1 MSIREGEN
9 NMNKYLVCNAVPAY
23 KEAPVSIDI
32 LKNSTSQ
39 FLEAINSNKAETSY
53 IVLDQKEKELQS
65 KLETE
70 AKNYPDVN
78 LKTILVDG
86 SFGFVYRNSSAI
98 FKIVEGEKPL
108 PSSKEKNEAVYTVEE
123 LLDSELKNV
132 YIDGSVKK
140 KGKYTFNK
148 KISAKEIL
156 EVAGVKGTFKGM
168 YLGYPMA
175 VFLGEADLDNEF
187 ELNTDH
193 ISIFD
198 ETDCILDKLK
208 NIAEGYTKESCG
220 RCVFGFEGVTQINM
234 ILSDISQKK
243 GKTSDIAL
251 LLDLCSE
258 MKNQVLCEV
267 DATLAC
273 GVISAMNNFR
283 DEIEEH
289 IIKKGCRAGV
299 CSKFITYHILAD
311 KCIGCTDCVDECDD
325 DAILGKKKFIHII
338 DQDECSQCGK
348 CVDACD
354 EEAIVKAGA
363 IKPRCPQKP
372 IPCKR

>member
-1 MSIREGEN
+1 
-9 NMNKYLVCNAVPAY
+9 MNKYLICNAVPAY
-23 KEAPVSIDI
+23 KEAPISIYI
-32 LKNSTSQ
+32 LNNSTSQ
-39 FLEAINSNKAETSY
+39 VLEAINSNKAEKNY
-53 IVLDQKEKELQS
+53 IVLDKKEKELQS
-65 KLETE
+65 KLEAE
-70 AKNYPDVN
+70 AKNYPDMN
-78 LKTILVDG
+78 LKIILVDG

-98 FKIVEGEKPL
+98 LKVIEGEKPL
-108 PSSKEKNEAVYTVEE
+108 PSSKEKNKAVYTVEG
-123 LLDSELKNV
+123 LLNSESKNV

-140 KGKYTFNK
+140 KGKYTFK
-148 KISAKEIL
+148 KKLTAREIL
-156 EVAGVKGTFKGM
+156 DESGVKATSDGKGTFKGM

-175 VFLGEADLDNEF
+175 VFLGEADLDKEI
-187 ELNTDH
+187 ELTTDY

-198 ETDCILDKLK
+198 EADCILDKLK

-220 RCVFGFEGVTQINM
+220 RCAFGFEGVTQINM

-251 LLDLCSE
+251 LLDLCGE

-267 DATLAC
+267 DGTLATL
-273 GVISAMNNFR
+273 VISAMNSFK

-289 IIKKGCRAGV
+289 ITKKACKAGV

-325 DAILGKKKFIHII
+325 DAILGKKKFIHVI
-338 DQDECSQCGK
+338 DQDECTQCGK
-348 CVDACD
+348 CVEACD
-354 EEAIVKAGA
+354 EDAIVKAGA

>member
-1 MSIREGEN
+1 MS
-9 NMNKYLVCNAVPAY
+9 KYLICNAVPAY
-23 KEAPVSIDI
+23 KEAPISIDI
-32 LKNSTSQ
+32 LNNSASQ
-39 FLEAINSNKAETSY
+39 VLEAINSNKAETSY
-53 IVLDQKEKELQS
+53 IILDQKEKELQS
-65 KLETE
+65 KLEAE

-86 SFGFVYRNSSAI
+86 GFGFVYRNSSAI
-98 FKIVEGEKPL
+98 LKVIEGEKPL
-108 PSSKEKNEAVYTVEE
+108 PSSKEKNESIYTIEG
-123 LLDSELKNV
+123 LLDSEFKNV

-148 KISAKEIL
+148 KVSAREIL
-156 EVAGVKGTFKGM
+156 DEAYVKGTFKGM
-168 YLGYPMA
+168 YLGYPQS
-175 VFLGEADLDNEF
+175 VFLGEADLDK
-187 ELNTDH
+187 ELELTTDC

-220 RCVFGFEGVTQINM
+220 RCAFGFEGVTQINM
-234 ILSDISQKK
+234 ILSDISHKK
-243 GKTSDIAL
+243 GKTSDIGL

-267 DATLAC
+267 DGTLSTL
-273 GVISAMNNFR
+273 VISAMNNFK

-289 IIKKGCRAGV
+289 ITKKVCKAGV

-325 DAILGKKKFIHII
+325 DAILGKKKFIHVI
-338 DQDECSQCGK
+338 DQDECTQCGK
-348 CVDACD
+348 CIEACD

>member
-1 MSIREGEN
+1 MS
-9 NMNKYLVCNAVPAY
+9 KYLICNAVPTY

-39 FLEAINSNKAETSY
+39 ILEAINLNKAEINY
-53 IVLDQKEKELQS
+53 IVLDQKETELQS
-65 KLETE
+65 KLELE
-70 AKNYPDVN
+70 AKDYPNMN
-78 LKTILVDG
+78 LKTLLVDG

-98 FKIVEGEKPL
+98 LKVIEGEKPL
-108 PSSKEKNEAVYTVEE
+108 PSSKEDHKSVYVVEK
-123 LLDSELKNV
+123 LLDSELKNL
-132 YIDGSVKK
+132 YIDGSIKK
-140 KGKYTFNK
+140 KGKHTLKN
-148 KISAKEIL
+148 KISPREIV
-156 EVAGVKGTFKGM
+156 EASSIEGTFKGM
-168 YLGYPMA
+168 YLGYPMGI
-175 VFLGEADLDNEF
+175 FLGEADLDNEI
-187 ELNTDH
+187 ELTTDY

-198 ETDCILDKLK
+198 ETDCILDKLR

-220 RCVFGFEGVTQINM
+220 RCIFGYEGVTQINM

-267 DATLAC
+267 DATLAST
-273 GVISAMNNFR
+273 VISAMTNFKA
-283 DEIEEH
+283 EIEEH
-289 IIKKGCRAGV
+289 ITKKSCTAGT

-311 KCIGCTDCVDECDD
+311 KCVGCTECVDECDD
-325 DAILGKKKFIHII
+325 DAILGKKKFIHVI
-338 DQDECSQCGK
+338 DQDECTQCGK
-348 CVDACD
+348 CLDACD

-372 IPCKR
+372 IPCRR

>member
-1 MSIREGEN
+1 MS
-9 NMNKYLVCNAVPAY
+9 KYLICNAVPTY
-23 KEAPVSIDI
+23 KEAPISIDI
-32 LKNSTSQ
+32 LNNSTSQ
-39 FLEAINSNKAETSY
+39 VLEAINSNKAETSY

-65 KLETE
+65 KLEAE
-70 AKNYPDVN
+70 AKNYPDMN
-78 LKTILVDG
+78 LKVILVDG
-86 SFGFVYRNSSAI
+86 NFGFVYRNSSAI
-98 FKIVEGEKPL
+98 LKVIEGEKPL
-108 PSSKEKNEAVYTVEE
+108 PSSKEKNESVYTVEG
-123 LLDSELKNV
+123 LLNSESKNV

-148 KISAKEIL
+148 KISAR
-156 EVAGVKGTFKGM
+156 EVLDAAGVKATFKGM
-168 YLGYPMA
+168 YLGYPQSI
-175 VFLGEADLDNEF
+175 FLGEADLDK
-187 ELNTDH
+187 ELEITTDY

-220 RCVFGFEGVTQINM
+220 RCAFGFEGVTQINM

-243 GKTSDIAL
+243 GKTSDIPL

-267 DATLAC
+267 DGTLAC
-273 GVISAMNNFR
+273 TVMSAMSNFK

-289 IIKKGCRAGV
+289 ITKKVCKAGV

-311 KCIGCTDCVDECDD
+311 KCIGCTDCIDECDD
-325 DAILGKKKFIHII
+325 DAILGKKKFIHVI
-338 DQDECSQCGK
+338 DQDECTQCGK
-348 CVDACD
+348 CVEACD

-372 IPCKR
+372 IPCKC

>member
-1 MSIREGEN
+1 MS
-9 NMNKYLVCNAVPAY
+9 KYLICNAVPTY

-39 FLEAINSNKAETSY
+39 VLDAINLKKSEINY
-53 IVLDQKEKELQS
+53 IVLDQKETELQS
-65 KLETE
+65 KLEEE
-70 AKNYPDVN
+70 AKNYPDMN

-98 FKIVEGEKPL
+98 LKVIEGEKPL
-108 PSSKEKNEAVYTVEE
+108 PSSKEDNKSVYVVENI
-123 LLDSELKNV
+123 LNSELKNL
-132 YIDGSVKK
+132 YIDGSVNK
-140 KGKYTFNK
+140 KGKHTFKN
-148 KISAKEIL
+148 KISPREII
-156 EVAGVKGTFKGM
+156 EASSVEGTFKGM
-168 YLGYPMA
+168 YLGYPMGI
-175 VFLGEADLDNEF
+175 FIGESDLDNEI
-187 ELNTDH
+187 EINTDY
-193 ISIFD
+193 ISIFN
-198 ETDCILDKLK
+198 ETDCILDKLR

-220 RCVFGFEGVTQINM
+220 RCIFGYEGVTQINM

-267 DATLAC
+267 DGTLAST
-273 GVISAMNNFR
+273 VISAMTKFR
-283 DEIEEH
+283 TEIEEH
-289 IIKKGCRAGV
+289 IAKKSCAAGT

-311 KCIGCTDCVDECDD
+311 KCIGCTDCADECDD
-325 DAILGKKKFIHII
+325 DAILGKKKFIHVI
-338 DQDECSQCGK
+338 DQDECTQCGK
-348 CVDACD
+348 CLDACD

>member
-1 MSIREGEN
+1 MS
-9 NMNKYLVCNAVPAY
+9 KYLICNAVPAY

-39 FLEAINSNKAETSY
+39 VLEAINLNKAEISY
-53 IVLDQKEKELQS
+53 IVLDQKEKELQV
-65 KLETE
+65 KLEAE
-70 AKNYPDVN
+70 VKNYPDMN
-78 LKTILVDG
+78 LKIILVDG
-86 SFGFVYRNSSAI
+86 SFGFVYRNVSAI
-98 FKIVEGEKPL
+98 LKVIEGEKPL
-108 PSSKEKNEAVYTVEE
+108 PSSNGEDKSVYTVEMLIE
-123 LLDSELKNV
+123 KDSKNV

-140 KGKYTFNK
+140 KGKYTFK
-148 KISAKEIL
+148 KITSPRKIIEASSI
-156 EVAGVKGTFKGM
+156 KGKFKGI
-168 YLGYPMA
+168 YLGYPMGI
-175 VFLGEADLDNEF
+175 FLGEADLDK
-187 ELNTDH
+187 ELEITTDY

-208 NIAEGYTKESCG
+208 NIAERYTKESCG

-267 DATLAC
+267 DGMLAST
-273 GVISAMNNFR
+273 VISALNNFK

-289 IIKKGCRAGV
+289 VIKKTCRAGA
-299 CSKFITYHILAD
+299 CSKFVTYHILAD
-311 KCIGCTDCVDECDD
+311 KCIGCTDCQNECDD
-325 DAILGKKKFIHII
+325 DAILGKKKFIHVI
-338 DQDECSQCGK
+338 DQDECTQCGA
-348 CVDACD
+348 CIDACD
-354 EEAIVKAGA
+354 EKAIVKAGA

>member
-1 MSIREGEN
+1 MS
-9 NMNKYLVCNAVPAY
+9 KYLICNAVPEY

-32 LKNSTSQ
+32 LKKNTSQ
-39 FLEAINSNKAETSY
+39 VLEAINSKKAETSY
-53 IVLDQKEKELQS
+53 IILDQKEKELKL
-65 KLETE
+65 KLESE
-70 AKNYPDVN
+70 AENYLDIN
-78 LKTILVDG
+78 LKVILVDG

-98 FKIVEGEKPL
+98 LKVIEGEKPL
-108 PSSKEKNEAVYTVEE
+108 PSSKEKNESIYTVEG
-123 LLDSELKNV
+123 LLNSESKNV
-132 YIDGSVKK
+132 YIDRSVKK
-140 KGKYTFNK
+140 KGTYTFNK
-148 KISAKEIL
+148 KISAR
-156 EVAGVKGTFKGM
+156 EVLDAAGVKGTFKGM

-187 ELNTDH
+187 ELTTDY

-208 NIAEGYTKESCG
+208 DIAEGYTKESCG
-220 RCVFGFEGVTQINM
+220 RCAFGFEGVTQINM

-243 GKTSDIAL
+243 GKTSDISL

-267 DATLAC
+267 DGTLATL
-273 GVISAMNNFR
+273 VISAMNNFK

-289 IIKKGCRAGV
+289 ITKKSCKAGV

-325 DAILGKKKFIHII
+325 DAILGKKKFIHVI
-338 DQDECSQCGK
+338 DQDECTQCGK
-348 CVDACD
+348 CVEACN
-354 EEAIVKAGA
+354 EEAIVKAGV
-363 IKPRCPQKP
+363 IKPRCPHKP